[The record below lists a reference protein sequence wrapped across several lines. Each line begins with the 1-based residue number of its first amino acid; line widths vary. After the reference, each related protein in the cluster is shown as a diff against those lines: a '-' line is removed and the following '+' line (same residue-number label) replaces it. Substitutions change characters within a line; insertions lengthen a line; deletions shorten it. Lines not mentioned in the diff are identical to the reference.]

1 MSLPC
6 LFHASECFPW
16 KITLKVWKHTPKHF
30 HLFGPWITLE
40 PPRRPAREPKS
51 LHDPSSALAKAVC
64 LTLWSDVFRPSF
76 QGLIIVK
83 DLSKFRRWCADDTCW
98 TSNSSG
104 VWKLEMYVMCESH
117 PNNVCKSTGHASG
130 QKPHMFKNH
139 PTFSMYFAQLE
150 RKPPCAFMSL
160 KYGVL
165 LVGSGRSI
173 PTS

>member
-1 MSLPC
+1 MLPNAFHGKSPWKCENTHPSTSIYLAHESLWSLPEGQQESQN
-6 LFHASECFPW
+6 LSM
-16 KITLKVWKHTPKHF
+16 I
-30 HLFGPWITLE
+30 
-40 PPRRPAREPKS
+40 
-51 LHDPSSALAKAVC
+51 PSSALAKAVC